1 MPELTIIAANCSW
14 KLIIWR
20 TKTTLLKIDNTVKPI
35 AICNEDADYD
45 VMLNNH
51 VSATKNRK
59 FGKAIAPSACG
70 YSWALDASPSN
81 SFGLGSVIS

>member
-1 MPELTIIAANCSW
+1 MPELTIIAANSSW

-59 FGKAIAPSACG
+59 FGEAIAPSACG
-70 YSWALDASPSN
+70 YSWRLTQAPATPSALAP
-81 SFGLGSVIS
+81 

>member
-1 MPELTIIAANCSW
+1 LHHGEP
-14 KLIIWR
+14 KP
-20 TKTTLLKIDNTVKPI
+20 LKIDNTVKPI

-45 VMLNNH
+45 VM
-51 VSATKNRK
+51 SNRK
-59 FGKAIAPSACG
+59 FGEAIAPSACG

>member
-1 MPELTIIAANCSW
+1 
-14 KLIIWR
+14 
-20 TKTTLLKIDNTVKPI
+20 
-35 AICNEDADYD
+35 
-45 VMLNNH
+45 MLNNH

-59 FGKAIAPSACG
+59 FGEAIAPSACG